1 MSCGCWHIAAIV
13 EKLKQRFNVC
23 IVDVI
28 AAHQMEQ
35 VDKEEVDLVI
45 STVELQRCPVDYIV
59 VSPAFSDQD
68 YIRVSN
74 KMDWLQSSRNL
85 SIRLDAEPISAKGL
99 IEKITPIVRETI
111 PEQSEQV
118 MKQLRSAIRDYFR
131 QSTEVE
137 TEIFHCIYIIC

>member
-1 MSCGCWHIAAIV
+1 
-13 EKLKQRFNVC
+13 
-23 IVDVI
+23 
-28 AAHQMEQ
+28 MEQ